1 MSDGQM
7 WENPWGVQ
15 LNEAEVERRKRF
27 VGFIDEDVAKLLTVK
42 DVILA
47 RRDDV
52 VRAFFDYLSRFDEAG
67 GLLRNPG
74 ALETAR
80 RLKRDHVTELVGGDY
95 GAGYAEKRYA
105 LGMLYSKAGLDMR
118 IFLGAFQ
125 DMIAAMS
132 RIIMESGN
140 SQPAKAF
147 AALQSLNKIAF
158 LDLGIVLDV
167 LVAERERTISI
178 QQEAIRELSTPVLQV
193 RERLLILPIIG
204 MIDTQRTKQL
214 TDNLLHAIRANRA
227 KVAVMDIT
235 GVAAVDS
242 KVANHLIQTVDA
254 AKLMGTIVIITGLSP
269 DVAQAMVTLGVDIS
283 KLNTV
288 GDLQG
293 GIEEAERILGLKVV
307 PKDTPLS
314 ARTP

>member
-1 MSDGQM
+1 MSDAAV
-7 WENPWGVQ
+7 WENPWSTQ
-15 LNEAEVERRKRF
+15 LDEAEVERRKRF
-27 VGFIDEDVAKLLTVK
+27 VSFTGQDAASLQGAREA
-42 DVILA
+42 ILA
-47 RRDDV
+47 RRDDIA
-52 VRAFFDYLSRFDEAG
+52 RAFFDYLSRFDEAA
-67 GLLRNPG
+67 GLLRNRN
-74 ALETAR
+74 ALETAK
-80 RLKRDHVTELVGGDY
+80 RLKRDHVAEMVGGDFR
-95 GAGYAEKRYA
+95 AGYAEKRYA

-125 DMIAAMS
+125 DMIATMG
-132 RIIMESGN
+132 RIIIETEAD
-140 SQPAKAF
+140 QPAKAF
-147 AALQSLNKIAF
+147 TALQALNKIAI
-158 LDLGIVLDV
+158 LDLGIILDV

-193 RERLLILPIIG
+193 RDRLLILPIIG

-214 TDNLLHAIRANRA
+214 TDNLLQAIRANRA

-293 GIEEAERILGLKVV
+293 GIEEAERILGLKVI
-307 PKDTPLS
+307 PKDTPFSVL
-314 ARTP
+314 TP